1 MHVSQLYDAD
11 EAQCDVHMSQQ
22 HPPCAGAEST
32 RRLRGREGA
41 SMKTRCAKTG
51 GCWWANERVVA
62 ASTCCVPL
70 HHDPGGA
77 SQAMCSAVPV
87 VSRSP
92 FPSWV
97 GLWRAALV
105 QSDDLAR
112 IFRRA
117 LSIGLVWFER
127 GAGQLFL

>member
-62 ASTCCVPL
+62 ASRCCVPL

-97 GLWRAALV
+97 GRA
-105 QSDDLAR
+105 
-112 IFRRA
+112 RRVGRNPMICRNYFA
-117 LSIGLVWFER
+117 VR
-127 GAGQLFL
+127 

>member
-11 EAQCDVHMSQQ
+11 EAQCDVQMSQQ

-87 VSRSP
+87 VSMTRR
-92 FPSWV
+92 V
-97 GLWRAALV
+97 GLGVARRV
-105 QSDDLAR
+105 GRQSDDLAG
-112 IFRRA
+112 IISA
-117 LSIGLVWFER
+117 LTR
-127 GAGQLFL
+127 